1 LDGIPRLNF
10 QIKDRKLMADVQ
22 MIPSAFTILAPI
34 HINNVEKDKHEEES
48 DNDSGSHYNLPIPL
62 RL

>member
-1 LDGIPRLNF
+1 
-10 QIKDRKLMADVQ
+10 MADVQ